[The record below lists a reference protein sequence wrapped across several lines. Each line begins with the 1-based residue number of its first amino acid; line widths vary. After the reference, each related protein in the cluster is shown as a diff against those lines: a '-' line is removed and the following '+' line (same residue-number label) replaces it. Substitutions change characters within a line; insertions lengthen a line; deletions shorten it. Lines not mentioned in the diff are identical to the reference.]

1 MAFTVEADPLVGIMP
16 SLVRLSEFAA
26 GSPERGRLRDEI
38 ICRCAPVAH
47 REAAR
52 YRNTG
57 EPMDDL
63 NQVAVLGLILAV
75 DRYDHARNIPFRH
88 YAIPTIAGELKRHFR
103 DKGWSMRV
111 ERRLKERSHEIRRA
125 EPLLAQQLG
134 RTPSNRDLAYAL
146 DLSEDEVRSARE
158 AAVAH
163 FAQSLS
169 RPAFRDDDTTD
180 LVDTLGFDDR
190 AIAAVADHDA
200 LRRALRA
207 LSPRLAEVVSLRFLD
222 ELTQSE
228 IADKV
233 GCSQMHVSRLLDRAM
248 TILRGHM
255 TADLTG

>member
-1 MAFTVEADPLVGIMP
+1 MTLTVQTDPLVGVIP
-16 SLVRLSEFAA
+16 ALVRMSEFDP
-26 GSPERGRLRDEI
+26 GTPERARLRDEI
-38 ICRCAPVAH
+38 ITQCAPVAR

-63 NQVAVLGLILAV
+63 SQVAILGLILAV
-75 DRYDHARNIPFRH
+75 DRYDHTRNIPFRH
-88 YAIPTIAGELKRHFR
+88 FAIPTITGELKRHFR
-103 DKGWSMRV
+103 DKGWSVRV
-111 ERRLKERSHEIRRA
+111 KRRLKELSHEIRRA

-134 RTPSNRDLAYAL
+134 RSPSNRDLANAL
-146 DLSEDEVRSARE
+146 DLTEEEVLSARDAE
-158 AAVAH
+158 AAH
-163 FAQSLS
+163 FAWSLS
-169 RPAFRDDDTTD
+169 WPVFGDDEATE
-180 LVDTLGFDDR
+180 LVDTLGFDDH

-222 ELTQSE
+222 ELTQTE
-228 IADKV
+228 IADKI

-255 TADLTG
+255 TADLAR